1 MSSERQDAHGHSA
14 RALVIG
20 AVRNYGIFIAFIVL
34 FIAVALA
41 SPSFLSLKNFSNIL
55 TQWMPVGV
63 MAVGETYV
71 ILAGGFDLSVTS
83 GFALCAIVAAAL
95 ATHGVAPALSLSA
108 SVVVGLVIGA
118 VNGVI
123 VAGLRINP
131 FIATLGSGFI
141 LSGVPYLMV
150 DRTYMMVRQP
160 GFDALGAGTLFG
172 LSNPAICL
180 IVFIVV
186 SGVVL
191 AKTPYGQSV
200 YAVGGN
206 PEVSRLFG
214 IRVRLVS
221 ASTYIFSGLCMGTAA
236 AFSTSRLSYSAS
248 DQDPGLL
255 FDVLVAVVIGGT
267 SLGGGFG
274 SIWRTALGL
283 AILATLQNGL
293 NLLQINTVAQYIV
306 KGFIIIAAL
315 AFDAWGRR
323 IDAAPRQRRWL
334 ADPTAI
340 DADPGLAGTI
350 PSATTA
356 GKGTAQ

>member
-1 MSSERQDAHGHSA
+1 MSDKRQHAPRHSA
-14 RALVIG
+14 HALIIG
-20 AVRNYGIFIAFIVL
+20 AARNYGVLIAFLVL
-34 FIAVALA
+34 FVAVAFA
-41 SPSFLSLKNFSNIL
+41 SPSFVSPKNFSNIL
-55 TQWMPVGV
+55 TQWAPVGL

-71 ILAGGFDLSVTS
+71 ILVGGFDLSVTS
-83 GFALCAIVAAAL
+83 GFALCAITAAAL
-95 ATHGVAPALSLSA
+95 ATNGVAPGLSLSA
-108 SVVVGLVIGA
+108 AVVTGIVIGA
-118 VNGVI
+118 MNAAL
-123 VAGLRINP
+123 VAGLRVNP
-131 FIATLGSGFI
+131 FIATLGSGFV
-141 LSGVPYLMV
+141 LSGVPHLIV

-160 GFDALGAGTLFG
+160 GFDALGTGGVFG
-172 LSNPAICL
+172 ISNPAICL
-180 IVFIVV
+180 IAFIGLA
-186 SGVVL
+186 GVVL
-191 AKTPYGQSV
+191 AKTPYGQWL

-255 FDVLVAVVIGGT
+255 FDVIVAVVLGGT

-293 NLLQINTVAQYIV
+293 NLLQINTVAQYLI
-306 KGFIIIAAL
+306 KGFIIIGAL

-323 IDAAPRQRRWL
+323 IDAAPNRQRWL
-334 ADPTAI
+334 AERTPIEAAPEI
-340 DADPGLAGTI
+340 ASPVN
-350 PSATTA
+350 SARTVV
-356 GKGTAQ
+356 

>member
-1 MSSERQDAHGHSA
+1 
-14 RALVIG
+14 VIG
-20 AVRNYGIFIAFIVL
+20 AVRYYGMFIAFIVL
-34 FIAVALA
+34 FVTVALA
-41 SPSFLSLKNFSNIL
+41 SPSFLSPKNFSNIL

-95 ATHGVAPALSLSA
+95 ATNGVAPALSLSA
-108 SVVVGLVIGA
+108 SVVVGIVIGV
-118 VNGVI
+118 VNGLI
-123 VAGLRINP
+123 VAGLRISP

-150 DRTYMMVRQP
+150 DRTYIMVRQP
-160 GFDALGAGTLFG
+160 GFDALGAGGLFG
-172 LSNPAICL
+172 ISNPAICL
-180 IVFIVV
+180 VAFIIVA
-186 SGVVL
+186 GVVL

-214 IRVRLVS
+214 IRVRLISV
-221 ASTYIFSGLCMGTAA
+221 STYILSGLCMGTAA

-255 FDVLVAVVIGGT
+255 FDVLVAVVVGGT

-323 IDAAPRQRRWL
+323 VDAAPQRRKWL
-334 ADPTAI
+334 AEAAPI
-340 DADPGLAGTI
+340 DASPELAGTI
-350 PSATTA
+350 HPATTA
-356 GKGTAQ
+356 GKGTAR